1 MIWSIEQK
9 YTTLSALFS
18 PQELEK
24 SKLHSAF
31 EQAVQALD
39 GRVRENGDPFVFHA
53 LDVAQIAAAEVGLG
67 AQAAAAVLL
76 HEADC
81 VRPLDAADLQRTFG
95 RELASMVGSLGK
107 IARLDLKTTAL
118 QAEAFRKL
126 IVSYSTNPQVIVIK
140 LADRLEVMRSLA
152 FFPKSK
158 HAKKSA
164 ETLLLFAPLA
174 HKLGLYKLKS
184 ELEDL
189 SLRYT
194 DPAMYRSINTKLKL
208 GEKVRSQLVE
218 DFIAPLRSELQEKNY
233 RFDLKYRTK
242 SAYSIWSKMQKQ
254 GVPFEGVYDVFAIRV
269 ILDMPFESR
278 TDEVAACWDVY
289 STITSRYEPD
299 LKRLRDWVTTPRE
312 SGYES
317 LHATVKVANGQ
328 SVEVQIRTRRMDDNA
343 EHGMAAHWRYKGV
356 QQDNGGVESWLA
368 HMRASLETAGSEAD
382 YKATFTPSEIFV
394 FTPTGDLRQLK
405 VGATVLD
412 FAFDIHS
419 NLGCRCTGAIR
430 NGKHV
435 PIREVLQTG
444 DVVDVLTA
452 KNQTPTLDWLE
463 YVTTAKAKNRI
474 RQKLHEDEAK
484 VAATGREALERKLKS
499 WKLGAAVGGSA
510 GAEALLVKH
519 FKLKSAT
526 ELFVKLALEELDFAL
541 VHDALQRHATGAPA
555 PTEKEPAAKRA
566 AQKSSAKTSSSSD
579 YITVDEQLGSVEY
592 KLGKCCNPIYG
603 DDIFGFVTVGSGVT
617 IHRAS
622 CPNAERLLNLYAYR
636 VIPARWRQQADSDSF
651 QAVIKISASN
661 EVGMQQK
668 LGDAVDFCAAGAIRS
683 LQLSLNRG
691 ALEGQMRVFVK
702 NVKQLDALLYHLRS
716 TKGVHKAVR
725 VGC

>member
-1 MIWSIEQK
+1 MIYSIEQK

-24 SKLHSAF
+24 SRLHSAF

-39 GRVRENGDPFVFHA
+39 GRTRENGDPFIFHA
-53 LDVAQIAAAEVGLG
+53 LDVAQIVAAEVGLG

-76 HEADC
+76 HETDC
-81 VRPLDAADLQRTFG
+81 VHPLEAVGLERTFG
-95 RELASMVGSLGK
+95 KEVASMVNSLSK

-140 LADRLEVMRSLA
+140 LADRLEVMRSLS

-194 DPAMYRSINTKLKL
+194 DPAVYRSINTKLKL
-208 GEKVRSQLVE
+208 SEKARSQLVE
-218 DFIAPLRSELQEKNY
+218 DFIAPLRSELQKKNY
-233 RFDLKYRTK
+233 SFDLKYRTK

-254 GVPFEGVYDVFAIRV
+254 GVPFEGVYDVFAIRI
-269 ILDMPFESR
+269 ILDMPPDSR
-278 TDEVAACWDVY
+278 KDEVAACWDVY

-299 LKRLRDWVTTPRE
+299 LKRLRDWVTKPKE

-317 LHATVKVANGQ
+317 LHATVRVAKGQ
-328 SVEVQIRTRRMDDNA
+328 DVEVQIRTRRMDDNA

-356 QQDNGGVESWLA
+356 QQDNGGTEAWLA
-368 HMRASLETAGSEAD
+368 RMRASLETAGCEVD
-382 YKATFTPSEIFV
+382 YEATFTPNEIFV

-405 VGATVLD
+405 VGATALD

-435 PIREVLQTG
+435 SIRETLQTG

-452 KNQTPTLDWLE
+452 KNQVPTLDWLE
-463 YVTTAKAKNRI
+463 YVTTAKAKNKI
-474 RQKLHEDEAK
+474 RQKLREDEAK
-484 VAATGREALERKLKS
+484 VAAIGREALERKLKN
-499 WKLGAAVGGSA
+499 WKLGTSTDAATL
-510 GAEALLVKH
+510 LLVKR
-519 FKLKSAT
+519 FKMKTAT

-541 VHDALQRHATGAPA
+541 VHDVLQRHAAGELQAV
-555 PTEKEPAAKRA
+555 EKESAAKRQ
-566 AQKSSAKTSSSSD
+566 AQKSPDKATSSSD
-579 YITVDEQLGSVEY
+579 YVVVDEQLSSVEY

-603 DDIFGFVTVGSGVT
+603 DDIFGFVTVGSGIT
-617 IHRAS
+617 IHRTS
-622 CPNAERLLNLYAYR
+622 CPNAERLFDLYAYR
-636 VIPARWRQQADSDSF
+636 VIPAKWRQQADSGSF
-651 QAVIKISASN
+651 QAVIKISAGN
-661 EVGMQQK
+661 EVGIQQK
-668 LGDAVDFCAAGAIRS
+668 LSDVVDSCAPGAIRS
-683 LQLSLNRG
+683 LQLTLNRG
-691 ALEGQMRVFVK
+691 MLEGQMRVFVK
-702 NVKQLDALLYHLRS
+702 NVKQLDFLLYHLRN
-716 TKGVHKAVR
+716 TKGLHKAVR

>member
-1 MIWSIEQK
+1 MAPIIAQK
-9 YTTLSALFS
+9 YEALAALFP
-18 PQELEK
+18 PQEVEK
-24 SKLHSAF
+24 WGLRSAF
-31 EQAVQALD
+31 ERAARALD
-39 GRVRENGDPFVFHA
+39 GRARENGDPFIFHA
-53 LDVAQIAAAEVGLG
+53 LAVAQIVAVEVGLG

-76 HEADC
+76 HEAD
-81 VRPLDAADLQRTFG
+81 RAQPSDADANAHSSFG
-95 RELASMVGSLGK
+95 KEVTSVVASLNK
-107 IARLDLKTTAL
+107 ISRLDLKTTGL

-126 IVSYSTNPQVIVIK
+126 IVSYSTNPQAIVIK

-194 DPAMYRSINTKLKL
+194 DPAAYRDINTKLKL
-208 GEKVRSQLVE
+208 SEKTRSQLVE
-218 DFIAPLRSELQEKNY
+218 DFIAPIRNELQAKGH

-242 SAYSIWSKMQKQ
+242 SAYSIWAKMQKQ
-254 GVPFEGVYDVFAIRV
+254 GVPFEGVYDVFAIRI
-269 ILDMPFESR
+269 ILDTPFESR
-278 TDEVAACWDVY
+278 KDEVAACWEIY

-299 LKRLRDWVTTPRE
+299 LKRLRDWVTKPKE

-317 LHATVKVANGQ
+317 LHATVKVADKQ
-328 SVEVQIRTRRMDDNA
+328 DVEVQIRTRRMDDNA

-356 QQDNGGVESWLA
+356 QQDRGSVESWLA
-368 HMRASLETAGSEAD
+368 NMRALLETAGSMED
-382 YKATFTPSEIFV
+382 YAAAFTPNEVFV

-405 VGATVLD
+405 IGATVLD

-435 PIREVLQTG
+435 SIRETLQTG
-444 DVVDVLTA
+444 DVVDVLTG

-474 RQKLHEDEAK
+474 RQKLREDEAK
-484 VAATGREALERKLKS
+484 VAAIGREALERKLKN
-499 WKLGAAVGGSA
+499 WKLNLQFDVVAM
-510 GAEALLVKH
+510 LVKH
-519 FKLKSAT
+519 FKIKTAT
-526 ELFVKLALEELDFAL
+526 ELYVKLALEELDFAL
-541 VHDALQRHATGAPA
+541 VHDILQKHAAGELQAA
-555 PTEKEPAAKRA
+555 EREAAAKRPEPA
-566 AQKSSAKTSSSSD
+566 HPAKPSASSD
-579 YITVDEQLGSVEY
+579 YIVIDEKLNGVDY

-603 DDIFGFVTVGSGVT
+603 DDVFGFVTVGSGIT
-617 IHRAS
+617 IHRTS
-622 CPNAERLLNLYAYR
+622 CPNAERLLNRYAYR
-636 VIPARWRQQADSDSF
+636 VIPAKWRQQADADSF

-661 EVGMQQK
+661 GVGLQQK
-668 LGDAVDFCAAGAIRS
+668 LSDVVDAYAAGAIRS
-683 LQLSLNRG
+683 VQLTQSRG
-691 ALEGQMRVFVK
+691 MLEGQLRVFVK
-702 NVKQLDALLYHLRS
+702 NVKHLDTILYHLRNV
-716 TKGVHKAVR
+716 KEVHKAVR
-725 VGC
+725 E

>member
-1 MIWSIEQK
+1 MIQSIEQK
-9 YTTLSALFS
+9 YTTLSAFFS
-18 PQELEK
+18 PEDLEK
-24 SKLHSAF
+24 SRLRAAF
-31 EQAVQALD
+31 EEAARTLE
-39 GRVRENGDPFVFHA
+39 GRVRENGDPFIFHA
-53 LDVAQIAAAEVGLG
+53 LAVAQIVAAEVGLG
-67 AQAAAAVLL
+67 AQVAAAVLL

-81 VRPLDAADLQRTFG
+81 AQPLAAAAMQRTFG
-95 RELASMVGSLGK
+95 REVASMVASLGK
-107 IARLDLKTTAL
+107 ISRLDLKTTAL
-118 QAEAFRKL
+118 QAEVFRKL
-126 IVSYSTNPQVIVIK
+126 IVSYSTNPQVIVVK

-194 DPAMYRSINTKLKL
+194 DPAVYRSISTKLKL
-208 GEKVRSQLVE
+208 GEKARSLLVE
-218 DFIAPLRSELQEKNY
+218 DFIAPLRSELQQKGY
-233 RFDLKYRTK
+233 TFDLKYRTK
-242 SAYSIWSKMQKQ
+242 SIYSIWSKMQKQ
-254 GVPFEGVYDVFAIRV
+254 GVPFEGVYDVFAIRI
-269 ILDMPFESR
+269 ILNMPFESR
-278 TDEVAACWDVY
+278 KDEVAACWDVY

-299 LKRLRDWVTTPRE
+299 LKRLRDWVTTPKD

-317 LHATVKVANGQ
+317 LHATVRVASGQ
-328 SVEVQIRTRRMDDNA
+328 DVEVQIRTRRMDDNA

-356 QQDNGGVESWLA
+356 QQDNGGVEAWLA
-368 HMRASLETAGSEAD
+368 RMRASLETAGCEVD
-382 YKATFTPSEIFV
+382 YEDAFTPNEIFV

-435 PIREVLQTG
+435 SIRETLQTG

-452 KNQTPTLDWLE
+452 KNQTPTLSWLE

-474 RQKLHEDEAK
+474 RQKLREDEAK
-484 VAATGREALERKLKS
+484 VADIGREALERKIKN
-499 WKLGAAVGGSA
+499 WKLGALTDAV
-510 GAEALLVKH
+510 ELLVRH
-519 FKLKSAT
+519 FRIKTVT

-541 VHDALQRHATGAPA
+541 VHDVLQKHAAGVLQAA
-555 PTEKEPAAKRA
+555 ERERAAKLAEQKA
-566 AQKSSAKTSSSSD
+566 AVKPADSGNF
-579 YITVDEQLGSVEY
+579 IVIDEQLSSVEY
-592 KLGKCCNPIYG
+592 KLGKCCNPICG
-603 DDIFGFVTVGSGVT
+603 DDVFGFVTVGSGIT
-617 IHRAS
+617 IHRTS
-622 CPNAERLLNLYAYR
+622 CPNADRLLNLYAYR
-636 VIPARWRQQADSDSF
+636 VIPAKWRKMADSDSF
-651 QAVIKISASN
+651 QAVIKISATN
-661 EVGMQQK
+661 EVGLQQK
-668 LGDAVDFCAAGAIRS
+668 LSDVVDTCAAGAIRS

-691 ALEGQMRVFVK
+691 MLEGQMRVFVK
-702 NVKQLDALLYHLRS
+702 NVKQLDTLLHHLRT
-716 TKGVHKAVR
+716 TKGVHRAAR